1 MSESRLSPRAV
12 LLAALLLAAASL
24 AAPAAAQWA
33 WKDDN
38 GRVVYSDRPPPSAV
52 KADRIVRQPSNAQTV
67 LPPQQGTADPTAK
80 PAADAK
86 PVAASSG
93 PKSVAEQEMEFRKR
107 QQERADAEKKNQD
120 EQVKV
125 AAKAAECERARGYL
139 KGIEEGQRIVRSERR
154 AIANTSTTISVPPRP
169 NALARSSSR
178 PATRT

>member
-1 MSESRLSPRAV
+1 MVHSVPSWRLAV
-12 LLAALLLAAASL
+12 LVSLGLLAWSL

-52 KADRIVRQPSNAQTV
+52 KGDRIVRQPSNAQTV
-67 LPPQQGTADPTAK
+67 LPPQQGATDPTAK
-80 PAADAK
+80 PATDAK

-107 QQERADAEKKNQD
+107 QQERADAEKKTQD
-120 EQVKV
+120 DQVKV

-139 KGIEEGQRIVRSERR
+139 KGIEEGQRIVRSDASGNREYLDDSQRAAEAERTR
-154 AIANTSTTISVPPRP
+154 KIVQ
-169 NALARSSSR
+169 SSCS
-178 PATRT
+178 